1 MASVCYRCVG
11 YGAYQGQR
19 WHLSMC
25 LDIRAQPLL
34 VRAMRES
41 HRYAAIK
48 PRAIPPA
55 DSPNR
60 PALQFLFKYALSVR
74 CRRPRARRFT
84 YEGVQYSIA
93 WAGGRMC
100 VVHVS
105 SARILVGAPGARH
118 E

>member
-1 MASVCYRCVG
+1 M
-11 YGAYQGQR
+11 Q
-19 WHLSMC
+19 
-25 LDIRAQPLL
+25 AQPLV
-34 VRAMRES
+34 VRALRES
-41 HRYAAIK
+41 HRYTAIK

-60 PALQFLFKYALSVR
+60 PALQVLFKYALWVR
-74 CRRPRARRFT
+74 CRRPRAKRFT